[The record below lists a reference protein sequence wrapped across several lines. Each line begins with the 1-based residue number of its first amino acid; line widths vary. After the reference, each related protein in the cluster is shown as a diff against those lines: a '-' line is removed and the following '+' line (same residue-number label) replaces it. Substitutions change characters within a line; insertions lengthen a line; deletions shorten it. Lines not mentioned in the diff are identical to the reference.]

1 VLSIACLLVSN
12 CDQEA
17 ILLCGV
23 AKACKNLIH
32 VTNNEG
38 ERCGANELV
47 SWGKILPRWPAPR
60 QVLLP
65 LLHLFQLKFSES
77 FGLGHSLGFFG
88 ILLSARN
95 YSEPP

>member
-1 VLSIACLLVSN
+1 MIISN

-47 SWGKILPRWPAPR
+47 SLGKILPRWPGPG
-60 QVLLP
+60 QVFML
-65 LLHLFQLKFSES
+65 LLHLFHLKLRES
-77 FGLGHSLGFFG
+77 FGLGHSVGFFG

-95 YSEPP
+95 YSEP